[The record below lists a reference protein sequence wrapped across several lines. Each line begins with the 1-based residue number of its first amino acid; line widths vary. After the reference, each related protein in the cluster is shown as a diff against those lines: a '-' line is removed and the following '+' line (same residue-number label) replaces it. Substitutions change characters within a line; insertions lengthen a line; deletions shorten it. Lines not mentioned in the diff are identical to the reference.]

1 MSIFQNPAFLWGI
14 AIVSGV
20 ALTIVALT
28 EIIDRL
34 KRANSA
40 FAPIVQIVRNVLLV
54 LVAVFFVQR
63 MVMGLT
69 YLSLPVRV
77 VATAMWLF
85 AVIVIFR
92 LSNVIF
98 QERGEA
104 TWHHNIPRLVKRL
117 PALIFAA
124 AVFSYVLQNV
134 WSLPLGEYVAALGLG
149 SIAIAFALQD
159 TISNLVSGLFIIFNR
174 PFSEGEWIHIGEME
188 GRVLTVT
195 WRYTRIET
203 RNGDLVVVPNGS
215 IAQGSITNHS
225 EPVKRTRVVQ
235 PIVVAYVNP
244 PNKVKQMLMATM
256 LETPGILTEPQ
267 PVVAVT
273 SIDDPLMGY
282 EVRFWI
288 EDYADKPAIHNA
300 FMTRVWYAARRFDVA
315 LPSPAFDLYHYDG
328 PTIKRDA
335 EVTPAKIKEMLQGV
349 ATFAMLPEGDV
360 DALSL
365 SARYREYAQSEPIT
379 TVGAVDAGISVI
391 ICGRVRIV
399 APDESGAWQLVE
411 ELGPGGGFGEAG
423 LFGRAVS
430 AVTVT
435 ADEDVELIQ
444 IDYAAITAV
453 INRYPQFAAA
463 INEFVN
469 RRRLAV
475 ERISNAHGLT
485 SSDKAPLP
493 TNGRTPAIHGE
504 AK

>member
-14 AIVSGV
+14 AIVFGV
-20 ALTIVALT
+20 ALAIVVLT
-28 EIIDRL
+28 EAIDRL
-34 KRANSA
+34 KRVNSP
-40 FAPIVQIVRNVLLV
+40 FAPVVRIVRNVVLV
-54 LVAVFFVQR
+54 LLAVFFVQR

-69 YLSLPVRV
+69 YLSLPVRLI
-77 VATAMWLF
+77 ATAMWLV
-85 AVIVIFR
+85 AIIVIFR
-92 LSNVIF
+92 LSNVVF
-98 QERGEA
+98 QESDETA
-104 TWHHNIPRLVKRL
+104 WHHNIPKLVKRL
-117 PALIFAA
+117 PALIFSV
-124 AVFSYVLQNV
+124 AVFAYVLQNV

-195 WRYTRIET
+195 WRYTHIET

-225 EPVKRTRVVQ
+225 EPQKRTRIVQ
-235 PIVVAYVNP
+235 PIVVAYANP
-244 PNKVKQMLMATM
+244 PNRVKQMLMATM
-256 LETPGILTEPQ
+256 LETPGILAEPQ

-288 EDYADKPAIHNA
+288 NDYADKPAIHNA
-300 FMTRVWYAARRFDVA
+300 FMTRIWYAARRFDVS

-328 PTIKRDA
+328 PTIRRDA
-335 EVTPAKIKEMLQGV
+335 EVTPAKIMEMLETV
-349 ATFAMLPEGDV
+349 ATFAMLPIAEV
-360 DALSL
+360 ELLAH
-365 SARYREYAQSEPIT
+365 SARYQEYAQSEPIT
-379 TVGAVDAGISVI
+379 TVGAVDEGVSVI
-391 ICGRVRIV
+391 IRGRVHIAV
-399 APDESGAWQLVE
+399 PDESGAWQLVE

-430 AVTVT
+430 AVMVT
-435 ADEDVELIQ
+435 AVEDVELVQ
-444 IDYAAITAV
+444 IEYGAITET
-453 INRYPQFAAA
+453 INRYPQFASAV
-463 INEFVN
+463 NEFVN

-475 ERISNAHGLT
+475 ERISNAQNVA
-485 SSDKAPLP
+485 SVDMASLP
-493 TNGRTPAIHGE
+493 KNGRIPAAQGE

>member
-1 MSIFQNPAFLWGI
+1 MSFFQNPAFLWGI
-14 AIVSGV
+14 AIVAGV
-20 ALTIVALT
+20 ALAIVVLT

-34 KRANSA
+34 KRANSP
-40 FAPIVQIVRNVLLV
+40 FAPIVQIVRNVVLV

-85 AVIVIFR
+85 AIIVIFR
-92 LSNVIF
+92 LSNAVF
-98 QERGEA
+98 QERDEA

-124 AVFSYVLQNV
+124 AVFAYVLQNV

-225 EPVKRTRVVQ
+225 EPQKRTRIVQ

-256 LETPGILTEPQ
+256 LETPGILSEPQ

-273 SIDDPLMGY
+273 TIDDPLMGY
-282 EVRFWI
+282 EVRYWI
-288 EDYADKPAIHNA
+288 DDYADKPAIHNA
-300 FMTRVWYAARRFDVA
+300 FMTRIWYAARRFDVA

-335 EVTPAKIKEMLQGV
+335 EVTPAKITEMLETV
-349 ATFAMLPEGDV
+349 ATFAMLPEGEV
-360 DALSL
+360 ETSGPFGPTPGVC
-365 SARYREYAQSEPIT
+365 PIGT
-379 TVGAVDAGISVI
+379 HNDGGGGGRRHLCHHPRACAYHG
-391 ICGRVRIV
+391 CGRK
-399 APDESGAWQLVE
+399 
-411 ELGPGGGFGEAG
+411 
-423 LFGRAVS
+423 
-430 AVTVT
+430 
-435 ADEDVELIQ
+435 
-444 IDYAAITAV
+444 
-453 INRYPQFAAA
+453 
-463 INEFVN
+463 
-469 RRRLAV
+469 RRLATGGRDRSRRGIWRGRLV
-475 ERISNAHGLT
+475 RPCRQRGDGDRGRGCRTRSNRLCGHH
-485 SSDKAPLP
+485 SSHQSLSPVC
-493 TNGRTPAIHGE
+493 GGGQ
-504 AK
+504 